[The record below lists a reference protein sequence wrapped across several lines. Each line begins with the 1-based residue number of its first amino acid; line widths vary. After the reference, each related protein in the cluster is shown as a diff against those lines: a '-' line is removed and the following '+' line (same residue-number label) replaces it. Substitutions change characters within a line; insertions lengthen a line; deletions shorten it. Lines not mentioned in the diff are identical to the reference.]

1 MPNLIYSA
9 PKCVKGQQMGIN
21 GPERGQNH
29 KIDNNSTTYVNCKSK
44 NFLTLKTNWYKHFRM
59 H

>member
-21 GPERGQNH
+21 GPERGQNK
-29 KIDNNSTTYVNCKSK
+29 KIDNNSLNMPIGS
-44 NFLTLKTNWYKHFRM
+44 LKIV
-59 H
+59 